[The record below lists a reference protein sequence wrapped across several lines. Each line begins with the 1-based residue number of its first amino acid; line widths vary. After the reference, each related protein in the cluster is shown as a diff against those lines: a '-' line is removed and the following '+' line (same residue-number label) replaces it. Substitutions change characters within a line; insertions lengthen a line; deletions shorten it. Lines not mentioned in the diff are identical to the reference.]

1 MTLNPMTLTTPLQA
15 AVSEVQAMTRDVA
28 QMVEGLGSG
37 GVKPRL
43 PLSSRSSLLTR
54 DLSLPDP
61 APFGSPVE
69 EGAAAHAHASSAGLD
84 PDPVPIPDPRP
95 LFQKPPPPLDPLPV
109 PRGWGIRRRQ
119 ERIAQRAAES
129 AAEARSAQAADQQAA
144 AQQASDQRLRL
155 ELLRVL
161 DLLREQQ
168 GGGPRRQSPATTA
181 PGWRRRQPLGG
192 RRAGA
197 RRAGGGGTR
206 GAGPGWGRWGWGSGR
221 WRWGYPRWRPL
232 PFPFGRGWSL
242 VTDGVEGGLNPSP
255 WEGGVGPDHV
265 TVGFG
270 FCVFVVGS

>member
-168 GGGPRRQSPATTA
+168 GGGPTPAVTGYYSPRVAAAAAAGGATGGGQA
-181 PGWRRRQPLGG
+181 GG
-192 RRAGA
+192 R
-197 RRAGGGGTR
+197 
-206 GAGPGWGRWGWGSGR
+206 GRDSGR
-221 WRWGYPRWRPL
+221 WAGVGEVGVGLGEMEVGVPEVAAPPL
-232 PFPFGRGWSL
+232 PF
-242 VTDGVEGGLNPSP
+242 
-255 WEGGVGPDHV
+255 WEGLEPGHGRRGGGAEP
-265 TVGFG
+265 
-270 FCVFVVGS
+270 